1 MRTESKIPFVGLHAH
16 DGFSI
21 GDGLG
26 FPSEH
31 YNFAFDNGL
40 EAHAITNHGNMN
52 SVPHI
57 VQHIKKMK
65 ADGKDIKP
73 IYGVE
78 AYFIPSL
85 KEWKQEY
92 ETVRQN
98 KKNKNLI
105 KDDKSATVIEDEE
118 GTRRSK
124 NILNRR
130 RHLVLLAQNQE
141 GLNDLY
147 QLISESY
154 GEGNFYRYPR
164 VDYETLKK
172 YGSNL
177 IATSAC
183 LGGVYAGNYWENREA
198 GDEAVM
204 EAMRETSRTMISIF
218 GDRWYG
224 EVQWNNIPEQHELNQ
239 YVVRICEE
247 FDIQLVSTADSH
259 YPRPDAWK
267 DRELYKRMA
276 WLGKKAP
283 SWMSNELP
291 ESTDA
296 IGYEL
301 YPKNGDQMWESYKRY
316 SAQLGQEYDD
326 DLILDSI
333 KRTHYIATERI
344 EDFVPDSTV
353 RLPKFILPDGFATA
367 DSALKELCVSALRD
381 AGFHDNS
388 EYRDRL
394 MKELDVISERGFAEY
409 FLTMKAIADEAV
421 QLSLVGPARGSAAGS
436 LISYLLGITQVDP
449 IKYGLL
455 FERFLTRTGSG
466 YPDIDYDVANPM
478 RLKEHL
484 IEKWGKN
491 TVVPISNFNTLKL
504 RSLIKDIAKFYDIPF
519 VEVNNVTSKML
530 QEATPG
536 AKAKNGIKAGLYIP
550 TFEEVMEFS
559 ESLQGFLQKY
569 PHVKTHV
576 LQLHG
581 QNRSV
586 SRHAGG
592 VVIGE
597 DLNRYMPLINSGGVT
612 QTPWT
617 EGQNARHLEPMG
629 FIKFD
634 LLGLS
639 TVEMIEAAIINIL
652 KNKEGVENPT
662 IQDVRSYYDKH
673 LHPDVMDLDDQNV
686 WKNIFHDGKFA
697 GIFQFTQHGAQDFC
711 KKAKPTNIIDLSAIT
726 SIYRPGPL
734 SANVDRDYVEAKES
748 PQYIKYIHP
757 LVREHTEDTYGF
769 LIFQEQIAI
778 LAHKLGKDISLDEG
792 NMLRKLL
799 TKKGTGKGARE
810 KQKIENKFIQGCV
823 DKGIDKLKAQKLWN
837 TFEYFSGYG
846 FNKSHAVSYS
856 MISFQCAWL
865 FNYHPAEWMAAFLD
879 KEPEKRKE
887 LAINIAKSFGFKIEP
902 MNINTSGTSW
912 TALEDGVTL
921 VQPLAS
927 LKGLGEKAVE
937 QIMNHRPF
945 NSVEEFLFDEEI
957 SYSKLNKKAIDV
969 LVRSQALNCLM
980 DERFSG
986 LKHFWSAVALDRPRK
1001 LKNLEDNI
1009 KTYEPEGDF
1018 TEEEKIEFLTDLTGV
1033 FPIRMVAD
1041 EALLRKLEEKFVP
1054 PLAEYDPDLAVSW
1067 FIPRKITKK
1076 KTKNGKEFW
1085 VVDAID
1091 ITSKITKI
1099 RCWGIKKEDK
1109 IFINRPYM
1117 AKLDYNEQW
1126 GFSTRSVRRNF
1137 RLVG

>member
-1 MRTESKIPFVGLHAH
+1 MTTTHSKIPFVGLHAH

-31 YNFAFDNGL
+31 YDFAFENGL
-40 EAHAITNHGNMN
+40 QAHAITNHGNMN
-52 SVPHI
+52 SVPHV
-57 VQHIKKMK
+57 VQHVKKMR
-65 ADGKDIKP
+65 DGGKNIKP
-73 IYGVE
+73 IFGVE

-85 KEWKQEY
+85 QEWKEEY
-92 ETVRQN
+92 EKAKEN
-98 KKNKNLI
+98 KKNKSAI
-105 KDDKSATVIEDEE
+105 KDDRSATVIEDEN
-118 GTRRSK
+118 RKVK

-130 RHLVLLAQNQE
+130 RHLVLLAQNQQ
-141 GLNDLY
+141 GLNDLFE
-147 QLISESY
+147 LISESY

-164 VDYETLKK
+164 VDYDALRR

-183 LGGVYAGNYWENREA
+183 LGGVYAGNYWENREE
-198 GDEAVM
+198 GDEAVL
-204 EAMRETSRTMISIF
+204 EAMRETSRTMLSIF

-239 YVVRICEE
+239 YVIKVCEE
-247 FDIQLVSTADSH
+247 FGIELVSTADSH
-259 YPRPDAWK
+259 YPRPDSWK

-283 SWMSNELP
+283 DWMSNELP
-291 ESTDA
+291 GSVEE

-301 YPKNGDQMWESYKRY
+301 YPKNGDQMWEAYKKY
-316 SAQLGQEYDD
+316 SQQQGQEYDD
-326 DLILDSI
+326 QLILDSI
-333 KRTHYIATERI
+333 KRTHHIAMNRI
-344 EDFVPDSTV
+344 ESYLPDSTV
-353 RLPKFILPDGFATA
+353 RLPKFVLPEGFSTA
-367 DSALKELCVSALRD
+367 DSALKELCVSALHD
-381 AGFHDNS
+381 AGLYDNK
-388 EYRDRL
+388 EYFNRL
-394 MKELDVISERGFAEY
+394 MKELEVISERGFSEY

-436 LISYLLGITQVDP
+436 LIAYLLGITQIDP

-455 FERFLTRTGSG
+455 FERFLTRKGKG

-484 IEKWGKN
+484 IEKWGRN
-491 TVVPISNFNTLKL
+491 TVVPISNFNTLRL
-504 RSLIKDIAKFYDIPF
+504 RSLIKDISKFYDIPF
-519 VEVNNVTSKML
+519 TEVNAVTSKML
-530 QEATPG
+530 QEATPA
-536 AKAKNGIKAGLYIP
+536 AKQKHGIKAGVYTP

-559 ESLQGFLQKY
+559 ESLQKFLKKY

-576 LQLHG
+576 VALHG

-597 DLNRYMPLINSGGVT
+597 NLNRYMPLINSGGVT

-617 EGQNARHLEPMG
+617 EGMNARHLEPMG

-652 KNKEGVENPT
+652 KNKKGILNP
-662 IQDVRSYYDKH
+662 QHKDVRAFYDEY
-673 LHPDVMDLDDQNV
+673 LHPDVMDTEDQEV
-686 WKNIFHDGKFA
+686 WKNIFHNGRFA
-697 GIFQFTQHGAQDFC
+697 GIFQLTQQGAQDFC
-711 KKAKPTNIIDLSAIT
+711 VRAKPTSPVDLSVVT

-734 SANVDRDYVEAKES
+734 SANVDKDYVEAKEQ

-757 LVREHTEDTYGF
+757 IVRKYTEDTYGF

-799 TKKGTGKGARE
+799 TKKGTDKGVEE
-810 KQKIENKFIQGCV
+810 KLKIESKFIEGCIE
-823 DKGIDKLKAQKLWN
+823 KGIDKLKAQKLWN

-846 FNKSHAVSYS
+846 FNMSHAISYS

-865 FNYHPAEWMAAFLD
+865 FHYYPAEWMAAFLD

-887 LAINIAKSFGFKIEP
+887 LAVNIAKSFGFKIEP

-912 TALEDGVTL
+912 TALADGKTL
-921 VQPLAS
+921 VQPLTS
-927 LKGLGEKAVE
+927 IKGLGEKAVE
-937 QIMNHRPF
+937 QIMNNRPF
-945 NSVEEFLFDEEI
+945 QTIDDFLFDENVV
-957 SYSKLNKKAIDV
+957 YSKLNKKAIDV

-986 LKHFWSAVALDRPRK
+986 LKHYWSAVALDRPRT
-1001 LKNLEDNI
+1001 LKKFLENVEL
-1009 KTYEPEGDF
+1009 YEPEGDF

-1041 EALLRKLEEKFVP
+1041 EKLLKKFEEKYIP
-1054 PLAEYDPDLAVSW
+1054 PLGEYDPDLGVSW
-1067 FIPRKITKK
+1067 FIPRHVEVK
-1076 KTKNGKEFW
+1076 KTKKGKDYW
-1085 VVDAID
+1085 IVDVID

-1099 RCWGIKKEDK
+1099 KCWGIRKEDK

-1117 AKLDYNEQW
+1117 ARLDYDEQW
-1126 GFSTRSVRRNF
+1126 GFSTRSVRKNF